1 MKKCPFCAEQIQDE
15 AVKCRFCNSML
26 TAQPPAPALDPEN
39 PPGAAAALVGAKAPT
54 PGAPPRL
61 LYDGSPSWKSYFWSF
76 VGATA
81 LVVIGVALAAWLA
94 VAYAKTTPLLPLVG
108 ALLCVVGVVWFLYDY
123 FRRKGL
129 HVRITTDTIDIETGI
144 FSKRIDTLQLWR
156 IRDIDFQ
163 QSLMERILGVSTV
176 HIISNDKENPNVLL
190 RGIPEGRKL
199 FTELRDAIAIARQG
213 RNVLGVVD

>member
-1 MKKCPFCAEQIQDE
+1 MKKCPFCAEEIQDE

-26 TAQPPAPALDPEN
+26 TAQPPAPPLDPAH
-39 PPGAAAALVGAKAPT
+39 PPVAAAAGAKAPT
-54 PGAPPRL
+54 AGATRV

-81 LVVIGVALAAWLA
+81 TVVIGVVLAAYLAFASFAKSTPWLPALGA
-94 VAYAKTTPLLPLVG
+94 VVTLA
-108 ALLCVVGVVWFLYDY
+108 GVIWFLWDY

-144 FSKRIDTLQLWR
+144 FSKRIDTIQLWR

-163 QSLMERILGVSTV
+163 QSLMDRILGVATLQV
-176 HIISNDKENPNVLL
+176 ISNDKENPNVLL
-190 RGIPEGRKL
+190 RGVPDGRKL
-199 FTELRDAIAIARQG
+199 FTELRDSIAIARQG